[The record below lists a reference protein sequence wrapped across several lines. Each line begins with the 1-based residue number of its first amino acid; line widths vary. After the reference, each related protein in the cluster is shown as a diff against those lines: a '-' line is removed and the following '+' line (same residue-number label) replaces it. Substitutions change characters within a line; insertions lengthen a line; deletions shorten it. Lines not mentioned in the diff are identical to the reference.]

1 MEKSIYTLAKT
12 AFNSDT
18 IFLKCCIIKLSD
30 YFIKRIGFMWKNSR
44 ELTINEV
51 ARIPFFNDS
60 SDEDLKILSEM
71 LELYYY
77 DEDKYIFKE
86 GEIQDS
92 LFFIMNG
99 SVKVLKKTEEGNNE
113 TLAQFDAPQVI
124 GEMALISP
132 GTRSASIMSTTAVTA
147 IRFGCSSFE
156 KIIKKR
162 PELAINILR
171 KAGNTVSTRLRKA
184 NQTYLKAIHEPE
196 NHS

>member
-1 MEKSIYTLAKT
+1 
-12 AFNSDT
+12 
-18 IFLKCCIIKLSD
+18 
-30 YFIKRIGFMWKNSR
+30 MWKNSR

-51 ARIPFFNDS
+51 ARIPFFNDQ

-86 GEIQDS
+86 GEVQDS

-99 SVKVLKKTEEGNNE
+99 SVRVLKKTEDGNNQ
-113 TLAQFDAPQVI
+113 TLAQFEAPQVI
-124 GEMALISP
+124 GEMAFISP
-132 GTRSASIMSTTAVTA
+132 GTRSASIMSITAVTA

-156 KIIKKR
+156 KIIKIR

-171 KAGNTVSTRLRKA
+171 KAGSTVSTRLKKA
-184 NQTYLKAIHEPE
+184 NKTYLKAIHETE